1 MRCVV
6 FDLDG
11 TLADTSADLLAA
23 GNACF
28 EGLGLGSPLGP
39 GDAITAGQGGRAM
52 LRLGFARTGGTG
64 GEAAVDR
71 EYPKLL
77 VAYAEVIDR
86 ETTIYPGAVKAIE
99 RLRSEGF
106 ACAVCTN
113 KPEGLADELLR
124 RLGMRG
130 LFGALVGS
138 DTLAARKPDPLPYWE
153 AVTRAGGQVARSLL
167 VGDTPTD
174 RDTARAAG
182 VPSVL
187 VTFGPLGLGVAALQ
201 PEALLDHFDDLPALA
216 GRLLF

>member
-1 MRCVV
+1 
-6 FDLDG
+6 
-11 TLADTSADLLAA
+11 
-23 GNACF
+23 
-28 EGLGLGSPLGP
+28 
-39 GDAITAGQGGRAM
+39 
-52 LRLGFARTGGTG
+52 
-64 GEAAVDR
+64 
-71 EYPKLL
+71 
-77 VAYAEVIDR
+77 
-86 ETTIYPGAVKAIE
+86 
-99 RLRSEGF
+99 
-106 ACAVCTN
+106 
-113 KPEGLADELLR
+113 
-124 RLGMRG
+124 MRG

-153 AVTRAGGQVARSLL
+153 AVTRAGGQVARSLM